1 MTQALRLALTGCLLL
16 VQLGFAY
23 AADRPKVGLVLGGGG
38 ARGFAHIGVLEELER
53 LRIPVDCVA
62 GTSMGALVAGA
73 WAAGL
78 DAAAMRREMD
88 KADWNDLFQDNPGY
102 AEVNYRSKRL
112 SQRYLPG
119 SEFGVTANGMVSPP
133 GVVTGQKIKLFL
145 NQLVHSETGERLI
158 EDLSLPVSIIATDIG
173 TGERVVFRKGSLT
186 QAMRASMSVPGL
198 LAPLEYSGRKLVDGG
213 LVDNLPIK
221 EVHERCGAQVVIA
234 VNVGSP
240 LLKSSEITG
249 VLSVSAQMV
258 FILTEQNVTESLA
271 LLQPTDIYIKPDL
284 DGISAVDFE
293 RSSDAADRGRSAA
306 MAATQLE
313 RLSVDGDSYAAWRQ
327 QWSPAPQ
334 VVPLVNAIEIAGLHT
349 VNPTA
354 VARHIEQPLNQPL
367 DLPTLNRNLL
377 RIYGDGDFERVD
389 YTLTHDGQQ
398 DVLRILPVEKTW
410 GPDYLRAGLNLNS
423 TLTGRSSYSVRAA
436 YQKTWLNSLG
446 GELLL
451 SGEIGSNT
459 GVSAEFHQPLDAAQ
473 RYFVDAAASLRR
485 EDFAIFVDDLRIS
498 DYRKDI
504 ARVDLLAGINFGPAG
519 QARLGWRED
528 RQRSLITTGLP
539 LLPTTPLRV
548 SGALATLELDQKNQ
562 LLVATSGWAA
572 KASWFESAKRDYDR
586 ITLGVDGALQ
596 FKDWVLG
603 LRGSYVGS
611 THGKLPLQDA
621 ARLGGFLNLSGFAD
635 GQLSGNRIGYM
646 HVRGERIFGRMPLGL
661 RGDLRL
667 GLALEAGRVG
677 RPLSEPDRT
686 GVLDSALIYFR
697 GETPFGVAYLGLGR
711 SSSGP
716 VNAYF
721 FLGTP

>member
-697 GETPFGVAYLGLGR
+697 GETPFGVAYVGLGR